1 LLVVHNA
8 LARGTT
14 VPDNDLVTSD
24 YLSEPRSGSTP
35 AEVFRAVFPGRTPS
49 GELNTVIVTR
59 QGVGSSGRV
68 WLTFNGALK
77 TTVVM
82 TDQETAQ
89 LRELLDKATGG

>member
-1 LLVVHNA
+1 
-8 LARGTT
+8 
-14 VPDNDLVTSD
+14 VPDSDLVASD
-24 YLSEPRSGSTP
+24 HLSEPRSGSTP
-35 AEVFRAVFPGRTPS
+35 AEVFRAVFAGHTPS

-59 QGVGSSGRV
+59 QGVGPSGRV

-82 TDQETAQ
+82 TDRETAE